1 VGRVTLQEVAEHAGV
16 SRATASMVLRNTGR
30 LSQETRDRVRQSM
43 SELGYVYHRGAAT
56 LRTRRSGILGLLI
69 TDVSNPFFSSM
80 TLGFEEAAATGGYM
94 TMVTNTLDD
103 AARQSRLAQAM
114 LEYPV
119 DALAYTP
126 VIEGPLAVRPE
137 ELPIPVLAVTRRP
150 PDQTPYLTVDDVAAG
165 RLAAEH
171 LVSFHT
177 YRRLVYL
184 GGPKGA
190 RPRDDRISG
199 ARQAIRG
206 SRTRAELV
214 GEFSGLVSVDEG
226 IRLWG
231 ELMASGLSFDA
242 VLCHSDLIAYS
253 VLAALR
259 ATGRSDVGVIGF
271 DGLAQ
276 SKVFFPPV
284 TSVAVGP
291 TRLGSEAAAWLLR
304 SIEGLEVERRIE
316 LPPHLEVRNSCG
328 CPVGTS

>member
-1 VGRVTLQEVAEHAGV
+1 MGRVTLREVAEHAGV

-30 LSQETRDRVRQSM
+30 LSQETRDRVRRSM

-69 TDVSNPFFSSM
+69 TDITNPFFSAM
-80 TLGFEEAAATGGYM
+80 TLGFEEAAAAQGYM
-94 TMVTNTLDD
+94 TMVTNTFDD
-103 AARQSRLAQAM
+103 AERQMRLTQAM
-114 LEYPV
+114 LEHPV

-126 VIEGPLAVRPE
+126 VMDAPSALKLD

-150 PDQTPYLTVDDVAAG
+150 VDDTPYLTADDVTGG
-165 RLAAEH
+165 RLAAAH
-171 LVSFHT
+171 LVSFHD

-190 RPRDDRISG
+190 RPREDRIAG
-199 ARQAIRG
+199 VREAIHDVG
-206 SRTRAELV
+206 AELV
-214 GEFSGLVSVDEG
+214 GEFSGLVSIDEG
-226 IRLWG
+226 IRLG
-231 ELMASGLSFDA
+231 RDLLDSGLRFDA

-259 ATGRSDVGVIGF
+259 TAGRSEVGVIGF

-276 SKVFFPPV
+276 SKVFSPPV

-291 TRLGSEAAAWLLR
+291 TRLGSEAADWLVH
-304 SIEGLEVERRIE
+304 SIEGHEVDRRIE
-316 LPPHLEVRNSCG
+316 MTPHLEIRNSCG
-328 CPVGTS
+328 CPSQTP